1 MQSEVEPTLTEG
13 SGKPPTKFCACGNKM
28 SGADSHTACIR
39 CLGLEHAKAALA
51 FPPTCEHCARFSNKT
66 RRRRLTK
73 QAKLSTD
80 DPVMGV
86 TDPPL
91 PELAGG
97 SRGLSAPL
105 GTSWGSEVDL
115 TDASQPLELT
125 QPDAFEASLLEGPDE
140 AEGDHS
146 ESGGESISLGS
157 DEDEDDDSF
166 PVASRT
172 LSHGGYAPSHI

>member
-66 RRRRLTK
+66 RKRRLTK

-125 QPDAFEASLLEGPDE
+125 RPDAIEASLLLSRLACWWGLTKLRAVTP
-140 AEGDHS
+140 S
-146 ESGGESISLGS
+146 RGGNLLASALTKTKMMIL
-157 DEDEDDDSF
+157 F
-166 PVASRT
+166 PP
-172 LSHGGYAPSHI
+172 APRRLW

>member
-51 FPPTCEHCARFSNKT
+51 FPPTCEHCARFTNKT
-66 RRRRLTK
+66 RKRRLTK

-146 ESGGESISLGS
+146 ESGGGI
-157 DEDEDDDSF
+157 
-166 PVASRT
+166 
-172 LSHGGYAPSHI
+172 H